1 MVEPLEVGEFENV
14 LRVIGIGIGGMIGFV
29 YRDGN
34 ANLWQEMEKENR
46 HTISWNQCI
55 YNLYAYKGQKI

>member
-29 YRDGN
+29 CRDGN
-34 ANLWQEMEKENR
+34 ANL
-46 HTISWNQCI
+46 
-55 YNLYAYKGQKI
+55 